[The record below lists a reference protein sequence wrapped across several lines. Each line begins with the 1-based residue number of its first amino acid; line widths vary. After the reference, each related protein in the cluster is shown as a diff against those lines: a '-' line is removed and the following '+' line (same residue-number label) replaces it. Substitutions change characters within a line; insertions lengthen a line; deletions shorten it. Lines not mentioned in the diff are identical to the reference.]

1 MNKKLFFFFFLSILV
16 HTVPKWSGSH
26 VAKMM
31 RFVTSH
37 KEDFLVFG
45 VPNVQNIW
53 HLAYLAHLLQMLLL

>member
-53 HLAYLAHLLQMLLL
+53 HI